1 MAELVIEGSDLVVR
15 LSRFEKVGALRGDVR
30 VPLSSISDV
39 GVAAESGRARRGLR
53 ARAPPCP
60 ACCTWAT
67 GGIAAVGTSS
77 PSSLASQRYVSIS
90 RQMEATF
97 ACWSPYRTRSA
108 QRSRSNRHGLPADRC
123 IEDSPPVPT

>member
-53 ARAPPCP
+53 APGTGLPSVLYLGNWWHRGGWDFLAIQPRKP
-60 ACCTWAT
+60 AVRVDLTP
-67 GGIAAVGTSS
+67 GG
-77 PSSLASQRYVSIS
+77 RYV
-90 RQMEATF
+90 RLLVTVPDPE
-97 ACWSPYRTRSA
+97 RTAAKIESARSA
-108 QRSRSNRHGLPADRC
+108 G
-123 IEDSPPVPT
+123 